1 MQLFPH
7 FYQRPVNTKRM
18 EQKSNFML
26 ALIITEKMT
35 GKNEQKNDRKKMK
48 NSLRKEEMRMRGMI
62 EEAIV
67 IAAEAK
73 QVT

>member
-1 MQLFPH
+1 MI
-7 FYQRPVNTKRM
+7 
-18 EQKSNFML
+18 

-62 EEAIV
+62 EEAMV
-67 IAAEAK
+67 IAAEAE